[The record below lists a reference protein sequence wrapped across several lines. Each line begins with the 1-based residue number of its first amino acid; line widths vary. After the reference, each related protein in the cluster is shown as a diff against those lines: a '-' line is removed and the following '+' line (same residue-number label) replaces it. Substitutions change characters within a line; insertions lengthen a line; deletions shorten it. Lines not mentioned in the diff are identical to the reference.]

1 LPQGWAIDL
10 SRIGND
16 LGVGYAIEGSVQ
28 QATFSL
34 WINARLFDAQNGVYV
49 WVTLR
54 SQPRR
59 FLQTQDDAGL
69 LFGKEGRW
77 KVERAQKRDAPNL

>member
-34 WINARLFDAQNGVYV
+34 WINARLFDAQNGVHA
-49 WVTLR
+49 WVDASIATTAT
-54 SQPRR
+54 
-59 FLQTQDDAGL
+59 FLGTG
-69 LFGKEGRW
+69 
-77 KVERAQKRDAPNL
+77 

>member
-1 LPQGWAIDL
+1 LPEGWAIDL

-34 WINARLFDAQNGVYV
+34 WINARLFDAQNGVHA
-49 WVTLR
+49 WVDASIATTAT
-54 SQPRR
+54 
-59 FLQTQDDAGL
+59 FLGTG
-69 LFGKEGRW
+69 
-77 KVERAQKRDAPNL
+77 